1 MNDGKL
7 KLLYQEVQSQ
17 LQWIEGIGLNDRRD
31 REAIKRDLST
41 AMNKL
46 VIELK
51 FVHSGKL
58 MRRLL

>member
-31 REAIKRDLST
+31 RKAIKGDLST